1 MTIAEISKKYEL
13 SADTLRYYE
22 KEGLIPKV
30 NRTSGGIRDYT
41 EEDCRWIEFVKC
53 MRNAGLEIEV
63 LAKYLALFQKGDSTI
78 AQRKELLI
86 RQRDQLAARLDDMQ
100 KTLDR
105 LNYKIESYEHTVVKA
120 EHKLK
125 APARNS

>member
-1 MTIAEISKKYEL
+1 MTIAEISSKYGL

-125 APARNS
+125 TPARNS